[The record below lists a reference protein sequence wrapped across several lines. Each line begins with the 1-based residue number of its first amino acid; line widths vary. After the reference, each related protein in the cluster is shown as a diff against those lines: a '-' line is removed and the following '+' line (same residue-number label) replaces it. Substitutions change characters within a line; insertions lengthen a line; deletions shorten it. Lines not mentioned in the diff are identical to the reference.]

1 MSFINLLG
9 AGLPEWVST
18 TFPIFKGILIGI
30 IALCALAIIVLVLCQ
45 QSNSQGGIN
54 GVTGSNVETYYAHN
68 KGSTKEGRLKKA
80 TTIMAIIA
88 ASATVLYFILALIM
102 Q

>member
-9 AGLPEWVST
+9 AGQAEWITT
-18 TFPIFKGILIGI
+18 TFPVLKTILICI
-30 IALCALAIIVLVLCQ
+30 VAVCAIAVTILVLCQ

-68 KGSTKEGRLKKA
+68 KGNTKEGRLKKA
-80 TTIMAIIA
+80 TTIIAIIA
-88 ASATVLYFILALIM
+88 AFATVLYFVLSLIM

>member
-9 AGLPEWVST
+9 AGQAEWIT
-18 TFPIFKGILIGI
+18 NTFPVFKGILIGVL
-30 IALCALAIIVLVLCQ
+30 AVCAVAIIILVLCQ

-80 TTIMAIIA
+80 TTITAIIGA
-88 ASATVLYFILALIM
+88 CVTVLYFILALVV
-102 Q
+102 

>member
-9 AGLPEWVST
+9 AGLPEWVTT
-18 TFPIFKGILIGI
+18 TFPVFKTILICLV
-30 IALCALAIIVLVLCQ
+30 ALCAVVITILVLCQ

-80 TTIMAIIA
+80 TTVVAIIA
-88 ASATVLYFILALIM
+88 AFATVLYFVLSLILK
-102 Q
+102 